1 MWREYRLR
9 PQQLAVGVLG
19 GVEILGHGLNLTVER
34 ARNNDND
41 PSLIFSSFDIE
52 NAHNNF
58 SRASAMK
65 DIRLATAKDDAKI
78 KKSFARAVSK
88 YLDLQPQVFYRT
100 NEASIG
106 IGTPGLISSLWSFP
120 L

>member
-1 MWREYRLR
+1 
-9 PQQLAVGVLG
+9 
-19 GVEILGHGLNLTVER
+19 
-34 ARNNDND
+34 
-41 PSLIFSSFDIE
+41 
-52 NAHNNF
+52 
-58 SRASAMK
+58 MK

-106 IGTPGLISSLWSFP
+106 LKELCRIESGGAQ
-120 L
+120 